1 MMAGMK
7 NLKAVDK
14 IKVLKENDLDAVK
27 VSENKYYCFIL
38 TVVKIDSERY
48 KYKVWLQYIT
58 VRKLSVILSVLGSS
72 SASVDYTNSFVGDL
86 LRPDWVSSSR
96 TKVLQIYQL

>member
-38 TVVKIDSERY
+38 TVVKIDFGRY
-48 KYKVWLQYIT
+48 KY
-58 VRKLSVILSVLGSS
+58 
-72 SASVDYTNSFVGDL
+72 
-86 LRPDWVSSSR
+86 
-96 TKVLQIYQL
+96 

>member
-27 VSENKYYCFIL
+27 VSENKYCCFNL

-72 SASVDYTNSFVGDL
+72 SASVDYINSFVGDL

-96 TKVLQIYQL
+96 TKDLQIYQL